1 MFENVVCGAIA
12 LIILF
17 LIFKIISLPV
27 KLIFKVL
34 INTLCGLVILF
45 VIDVLSV
52 YTGIWIEPT
61 FLNAAITGILGL
73 PGIGFLLAA
82 NWLL

>member
-1 MFENVVCGAIA
+1 MLENIVCGATA

-17 LIFKIISLPV
+17 LIFKIISLPI

-34 INTLCGLVILF
+34 INALCGFVILF
-45 VIDVLSV
+45 IIDVFSV

-73 PGIGFLLAA
+73 PGVGFLLVA

>member
-61 FLNAAITGILGL
+61 FLNAAIAGILGL